1 MVTMINND
9 AWRTM
14 MAPTLGGVDASLAA
28 ASGAVGPQRRQQRRP
43 PIGARVRA
51 SIFGIFRF
59 FMIFLFMGDIT
70 DCLRKMIFL
79 CVGVPPVCQFL
90 QISRWSRATQPFVKI
105 GVDCLRKAIFL
116 VVTFSSVIHTYG

>member
-14 MAPTLGGVDASLAA
+14 MAPTLGGVDVSLAA

-59 FMIFLFMGDIT
+59 FMNFLFMGDIT
-70 DCLRKMIFL
+70 DCLRKMIF
-79 CVGVPPVCQFL
+79 CAWVCHLYVNFYRYL
-90 QISRWSRATQPFVKI
+90 GGAGPLSH
-105 GVDCLRKAIFL
+105 L
-116 VVTFSSVIHTYG
+116 